1 MRSIAVLGLG
11 TMGSG
16 MARRL
21 LGGGFAVTVYNRTA
35 SRADALKEA
44 GAKVAQTPR
53 EAAVGADVVIAML
66 ADDVASRSA
75 WLGENGAL
83 AGARPGAVL
92 VESSTLSVGWVKEL
106 AAAAEALGCHL
117 LDAPVTGSKPQAANG
132 ELLFLVGGD
141 APVLD
146 SVRDVL
152 APMCR
157 GMLHL
162 GQTGSGAVM
171 KLVNNFLCG
180 VQAASLAEAMAMI
193 ERSGLDRAQALE
205 MLSNGA
211 PGSPLLR
218 TLSARMAAQDYK
230 TNFAVDLMAKDLAYA
245 IEEARRHGITP
256 ETAAAALSEFRR
268 ASAEGHGGNDMSSV
282 IEPLRR
288 AARPTAVAP

>member
-1 MRSIAVLGLG
+1 
-11 TMGSG
+11 

-35 SRADALKEA
+35 SRAEAFKEA
-44 GAKVAQTPR
+44 GAKVAPTPR

-66 ADDVASRSA
+66 ADDAASRSA

-92 VESSTLSVGWVKEL
+92 VESSTLSVAWVKEL
-106 AAAAEALGCHL
+106 AAQAEDIGCRL

-141 APVLD
+141 PAVLD

-152 APMCR
+152 APMSR
-157 GMLHL
+157 GVLHL
-162 GQTGSGAVM
+162 GQTGSGSLM
-171 KLVNNFLCG
+171 KLVNNFLCA

-193 ERSGLDRAQALE
+193 ERSGLDRASALE
-205 MLSNGA
+205 VLSSGA

-218 TLSARMAAQDYK
+218 TLSARMAARDYK
-230 TNFAVDLMAKDLAYA
+230 TNFAVDLMAKDIAYA
-245 IEEARRHGITP
+245 IEEARRHGVRL
-256 ETAAAALSEFRR
+256 ETAAAGLSAFRR
-268 ASAEGHGGNDMSSV
+268 ASAEGHGGDDMSSV
-282 IEPLRR
+282 VEPLRR
-288 AARPTAVAP
+288 MARPTGVAP